1 MVSGLPEWLLTEL
14 NAIEDVKLRNRL
26 AAGLQIAIYETV
38 RDLLDKL
45 SAVRHLM
52 LYFNTYADW
61 DTVLDSI
68 RQMMRADAVQV
79 VRFQEVN
86 KLAFHLLPHE
96 QTIEDDFIVLLAE
109 GRAID
114 ERHSGVRARLGA
126 LLAINNDLLGM
137 LLLIRNRDEPFTD
150 YDRTVLANLAS
161 EMAVAINSL
170 DLYSLLQ
177 DQAEYLSALV
187 KSTYKGS

>member
-1 MVSGLPEWLLTEL
+1 
-14 NAIEDVKLRNRL
+14 
-26 AAGLQIAIYETV
+26 
-38 RDLLDKL
+38 
-45 SAVRHLM
+45 M

-68 RQMMRADAVQV
+68 RDMMRADAVQV
-79 VRFQEVN
+79 VRFQDAN
-86 KLAFHLLPHE
+86 TLIFHLSPHE
-96 QTIEDDFIVLLAE
+96 QTIEDDFIALLNE
-109 GRAID
+109 KRSID
-114 ERHSGVRARLGA
+114 ERQSGVRARLGA

-137 LLLIRNRDEPFTD
+137 LVLIRNRDEPFTD

-177 DQAEYLSALV
+177 DQAEYLSTLV
-187 KSTYKGS
+187 KNTYKSS

>member
-68 RQMMRADAVQV
+68 RDMMRADAVQV
-79 VRFQEVN
+79 VPV
-86 KLAFHLLPHE
+86 P
-96 QTIEDDFIVLLAE
+96 
-109 GRAID
+109 GRQYAHIP
-114 ERHSGVRARLGA
+114 SASPRADHRG
-126 LLAINNDLLGM
+126 
-137 LLLIRNRDEPFTD
+137 
-150 YDRTVLANLAS
+150 
-161 EMAVAINSL
+161 
-170 DLYSLLQ
+170 
-177 DQAEYLSALV
+177 
-187 KSTYKGS
+187 